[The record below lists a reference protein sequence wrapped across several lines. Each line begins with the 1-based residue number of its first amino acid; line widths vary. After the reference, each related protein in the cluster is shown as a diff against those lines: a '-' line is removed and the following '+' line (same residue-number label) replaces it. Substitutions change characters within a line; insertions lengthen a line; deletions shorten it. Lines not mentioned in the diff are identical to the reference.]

1 MWRTFLSIGVG
12 VVISFFSAAQVKKQ
26 FFIESNTR
34 FEKLDMKFM
43 TKSGTC
49 YIKPSQHDIPLSIY
63 SNQDFDDYE
72 HSFNKSIDNNICY
85 IDLIL
90 TDKNSDNLS
99 RSISY
104 QMFKTEKSNS
114 DKMWQVYLSQSTP
127 YRLDFNYGIGDAY
140 IDLSGLSI
148 ENLKVNSGNADVNI
162 DYISTLGNQIQM
174 DTFFV
179 KVDLGSVDVRK
190 MNLSN
195 AKMVLADVG
204 FGNLSFD
211 YTETPKYSS
220 TINASVGAGNLF
232 IKIPANDVPVKV
244 KINDSVL
251 CRVEL
256 SRNFKEVAANTY
268 VNGAYSDNAKN
279 LLTFNVDVAL
289 GSIVFKEVD

>member
-12 VVISFFSAAQVKKQ
+12 IIISFFSSAQVKKQ
-26 FFIESNTR
+26 FFIESNTS

-43 TKSGTC
+43 TKSGVC

-72 HSFNKSIDNNICY
+72 HSFNKFVEDGVCFV
-85 IDLIL
+85 DLKL

-104 QMFKTEKSNS
+104 QMFKNEAS
-114 DKMWQVYLSQSTP
+114 DKHKMWKVYLSQSTP

-148 ENLKVNSGNADVNI
+148 ENLKVRSGNADVNI
-162 DYISTLGNQIQM
+162 DYISTLGNQIEM

-179 KVDLGSVDVRK
+179 KVDLGSIDVKK

-195 AKMVLADVG
+195 AKMVIADVG
-204 FGNLSFD
+204 FGNLSLD
-211 YTETPKYSS
+211 YSGVPELSS
-220 TINASVGAGNLF
+220 TISASVGAGNLLVR
-232 IKIPANDVPVKV
+232 IPLKNIPVKI
-244 KINDSVL
+244 KINDSML
-251 CRVEL
+251 CRVQL
-256 SRNFKEVAANTY
+256 SNNFKEVGSNTY
-268 VNGAYSDNAKN
+268 VNNAYSENAKN
-279 LLTFNVDVAL
+279 LLSFNVDVAL
-289 GSIVFKEVD
+289 GSIVFEEIK

>member
-1 MWRTFLSIGVG
+1 MWKPFLSVGVG
-12 VVISFFSAAQVKKQ
+12 VIIAFFSHAQVKKQ
-26 FFIESNTR
+26 FYIESNDS
-34 FEKLDMKFM
+34 FEKLDIKFI

-49 YIKPSQHDIPLSIY
+49 YIKPSQRDIPLSIY

-72 HSFNKSIDNNICY
+72 HSFNKSIDNNICFV
-85 IDLIL
+85 DLKL

-104 QMFKTEKSNS
+104 QMFKTESTNN
-114 DKMWQVYLSQSTP
+114 DKMWKVYLSQTTP

-162 DYISTLGNQIQM
+162 DYISTLGNQVEM

-195 AKMVLADVG
+195 AKMVIADVG

-211 YTETPKYSS
+211 YSDIPEVSS
-220 TINASVGAGNLF
+220 NINASVGAGNLF
-232 IKIPANDVPVKV
+232 IRIPADNVPVII
-244 KINDSVL
+244 KIHDSVL
-251 CRVEL
+251 CRVQL
-256 SRNFKEVAANTY
+256 SKNFREVSSNTY
-268 VNGAYSDNAKN
+268 VNAAYTDNAKN
-279 LLTFNVDVAL
+279 LLSFNVDVAL
-289 GSIVFKEVD
+289 GSIVFKEVK

>member
-12 VVISFFSAAQVKKQ
+12 VVISFFSDAQVKKQ

-195 AKMVLADVG
+195 AKIVLADVG

-232 IKIPANDVPVKV
+232 IKIPAKDVPIKV